1 MTLSQNSP
9 PKMAVEAISPTTPP
23 QEVKTHTNVVVGV
36 DTMVAVEVRMTRL
49 CRGADD
55 ATLSVEVRM
64 TQHCRGAD
72 DGGGGGAASAE
83 R

>member
-1 MTLSQNSP
+1 
-9 PKMAVEAISPTTPP
+9 
-23 QEVKTHTNVVVGV
+23 
-36 DTMVAVEVRMTRL
+36 MVAVEVRMTRL